1 MTSIVDILT
10 TFYNAIKTKFATK
23 EDVKQPD
30 YIQNDSTAADYIK
43 NRPFYTE
50 PININIT
57 WDGNTTGLTASSKN
71 HYYKVS
77 DLVFTL
83 EQFEAMTFTDN
94 SGSEYLI
101 GSGFIING
109 NHVLS
114 YGDSGPVIATIDN
127 AGGIPGGWSDI
138 FPEAGVYFP
147 ASGWVV
153 SLKGTAENIVKLD
166 NKFLDLSDYSTKTD
180 LSDKMDKSNPTGTG
194 SFSLNRKADTTVGDY
209 SFAEGCNN
217 EASGNYSHA
226 EGFETTAS
234 SDYSHAEG
242 MGTKAASFNQHVQG
256 TYNIVDAAYADIIG
270 NGAGDAY
277 RSNAATV
284 DWSGNTWYAGDVYV
298 GSTSGTNKDE
308 GSKKLATEEYVDSK
322 QVQQDWN
329 QNDDTQPDYVKN
341 RPFYTGNPVE
351 TVIVEESTVSFTD
364 GGGGL
369 YVAESPPTFEATVGE
384 IYNVRWDG
392 TVYECTCVDFN
403 GAPVIGNLSIVG
415 AGSDTGEPFI
425 IALDNWLTQ
434 ILTADTSASHTFFIS
449 GIIPEVI
456 KIDRKYLPKAA
467 FITYDLNTNTYSS
480 DLTNYELY
488 KIMLD
493 GGQVVFYNQPE
504 NSYYYLTKWV
514 KKSSGEIY
522 LTFGVLNFRLSL
534 RANGTIEAAPL
545 E

>member
-30 YIQNDSTAADYIK
+30 YIQNDSTAADYVK

-109 NHVLS
+109 NNVLS
-114 YGDSGPVIATIDN
+114 YGDMGPVIATIDN

-194 SFSLNRKADTTVGDY
+194 SFNLNRKADTTVGDY
-209 SFAEGCNN
+209 SFAEGYNN

-322 QVQQDWN
+322 QVQHDYN
-329 QNDDTQPDYVKN
+329 QNDSTAADYIKN
-341 RPFYTGNPVE
+341 RPFYTGDPVE
-351 TVIVEESTVSFTD
+351 TAIVEESTVSFTED
-364 GGGGL
+364 GGL

-384 IYNVRWDG
+384 IYKVSWDG

-403 GAPVIGNLSIVG
+403 GAHAIGNLSIVG

-425 IALDNWLTQ
+425 IGIDNWLTQ
-434 ILTADTSASHTFFIS
+434 IMTADTSASHTFFIS

-514 KKSSGEIY
+514 KKPSGEIY
-522 LTFGVLNFRLSL
+522 LTFGVLSFRLYL
-534 RANGTIEAAPL
+534 RTNGTIEVVPL